1 MSLKVLVPVKRVV
14 DHAVRVRVNA
24 AKNAVDLTGVK
35 MSLNPFC
42 EIAIEEATKLKEAG
56 LVKEVVAVTIGPKQ
70 SAEVLRTAM
79 AMGADTAIHVELDA
93 RADQDLQP
101 LAVAK
106 LLQKIVDKVQPDLV
120 IAGKQ
125 AIDDDS
131 AQAGQMLAGLLNW
144 PQATFASKV
153 DVDAASKKATVVRE
167 KEGGLETVTF
177 GLPAVITTDL
187 RLNTPRYATLPN
199 IMKARKKPLET
210 IAAKDLGVDVAPRL
224 EYVSVEEP
232 PKREGGAKVDS
243 VADLVAKLKQKGLFA

>member
-1 MSLKVLVPVKRVV
+1 
-14 DHAVRVRVNA
+14 
-24 AKNAVDLTGVK
+24 
-35 MSLNPFC
+35 
-42 EIAIEEATKLKEAG
+42 
-56 LVKEVVAVTIGPKQ
+56 
-70 SAEVLRTAM
+70 M

-199 IMKARKKPLET
+199 IMKGTLSFTFLLTLLPALLIRALCARPLAVLLFFFFALISCAHHFPNFPFPLPFLQRVRSPLRRSPRRT
-210 IAAKDLGVDVAPRL
+210 SASTSRRASSTSPSRSPRSVRAAPRSTPSL
-224 EYVSVEEP
+224 TSLP
-232 PKREGGAKVDS
+232 S
-243 VADLVAKLKQKGLFA
+243 